1 MPLARPIAEALRRGA
16 TIVAASPRAARA
28 LLLAFAEA
36 KRAAGQTIWPSPAIR
51 DWDSWLRDLWRDHA
65 FATPSA
71 PILLTSL
78 QERTLWTRIQ
88 RADAAPVVSAES
100 LALLT
105 MDAWSLLSAYNAH
118 AARRQSWSAIDD
130 PTDTERFRTW
140 AADFQRECMRHAW
153 LSASQLESTLT
164 PLVASG
170 ASLNLPP
177 EILTVGFDRTTPA
190 QRDLLAALENRGLIV
205 NDLRPEPSFPPDQ
218 AHRSWI
224 AANHLRDEIAA
235 CAAWARD
242 LLLQNPTARIG
253 VIVPAIA
260 TARGEI
266 DRTFRRVLMPA
277 SENILAPSP
286 LLPWEFSLGQPLAD
300 IPAIRAAL
308 LILHWIAEPLH
319 EDEISWL
326 VLSGFVAGTV
336 TNHLAL
342 AHHDARQRRAGLI
355 TPHRTLAGYADSL
368 PESSALHP
376 LRIHLNAVLRAVE
389 ANKVLD
395 STRQPSAFTDLVSLL
410 LDQAAW
416 PGPRSADSTQFQAL
430 QRWQRLLDEI
440 ALLDFDGT
448 QYTWSDFVR
457 LLEHHARETIF
468 APESHDAPIQI
479 LGPFES
485 SGQQFDAVWFLST
498 DDRSWPR
505 HGRLH
510 PLLPPAIQRQFNMPH
525 AAHDDDWNLAHIV
538 TSRLLNSA
546 PRIVFSYAQRDKDA
560 ELRPSPLIASLF
572 ATDAGPQSAA
582 ALITADAAT
591 MLSREEIPDDNG
603 TLPWPSDK
611 NAGGAEVLKRQAA
624 CPFQAFANK
633 RLSARAL
640 EKNEWGLSPADKGR
654 LLHAVL
660 QRLFSVS
667 VRSRDDLA
675 TVIATNRLNDV
686 LDPHIDSA
694 LAELPGLDPSDPWQL
709 ACLAAEKRRLRARL
723 RRWLNLEANRQ
734 PFTVECTER
743 PLNDVNIGDLRLN
756 LRADR
761 IDLLADGSR
770 LLLDYKTGTISPAL
784 WEGERPGDPQLP
796 LYAAYGNVENLS
808 GILFAQIKAKETGF
822 EGRVRDA
829 QSQLSAN
836 IGSRNDLVTEPYTDA
851 MRDGWARVLANLA
864 DDFLQ
869 GEAAVA
875 PREPKVCGLCDYH
888 SLCRIAESSFVA
900 VTVDED
906 EKEADD

>member
-16 TIVAASPRAARA
+16 TIVAASPRAARVM
-28 LLLAFAEA
+28 LLAFAEDQ
-36 KRAAGQTIWPSPAIR
+36 RAAGHTIWPSPAIR

-78 QERTLWTRIQ
+78 QERTLWARIQ

-130 PTDTERFRTW
+130 PTDAERFRTW
-140 AADFQRECMRHAW
+140 AAEFQRECSRHAW

-190 QRDLLAALENRGLIV
+190 QRDLLAVLESRGILV
-205 NDLRPEPSFPPDQ
+205 SDLRPEPSFPPCQ

-235 CAAWARD
+235 CAAWARN
-242 LLLQNPTARIG
+242 LLLHNPNARIG

-260 TARGEI
+260 TARGDI
-266 DRTFRRVLMPA
+266 DRTFRRILMPA
-277 SENILAPSP
+277 SENILEPSP
-286 LLPWEFSLGQPLAD
+286 PPPWEFSLGQPLAD
-300 IPAIRAAL
+300 SPAIRAAL
-308 LILHWIAEPLH
+308 LLLRWIAEPLH

-326 VLSGFVAGTV
+326 VLSGFVADTV
-336 TNHLAL
+336 TNHFAL

-355 TPHRTLAGYADSL
+355 TPHRSLAGYADSL
-368 PESSALHP
+368 SASAALHP
-376 LRIHLNAVLRAVE
+376 LRTRLHAVLRVVDT
-389 ANKVLD
+389 NKVLNAN
-395 STRQPSAFTDLVSLL
+395 RQPSAVTDLVSLF
-410 LDQAAW
+410 LDHAAW

-430 QRWQRLLDEI
+430 QRWQRLLDEM

-448 QYTWSDFVR
+448 QYAWSDFVR
-457 LLEHHARETIF
+457 LLDHHARDTIF
-468 APESHDAPIQI
+468 SPESHDAPIQI

-505 HGRLH
+505 RGRLH
-510 PLLPPAIQRQFNMPH
+510 PLLPPAVQRQFSMLH
-525 AAHDDDWNLAHIV
+525 AAQDDDWNLAHIV
-538 TSRLLNSA
+538 TSRILNSA

-572 ATDAGPQSAA
+572 ATDAPQSATS
-582 ALITADAAT
+582 LITADAAP
-591 MLSREEIPDDNG
+591 MLAREEIPDNNSAP
-603 TLPWPSDK
+603 PWPHEK

-640 EKNEWGLSPADKGR
+640 EKNEWGLSPADKGK

-667 VRSRDDLA
+667 VRSRDDLV
-675 TVIATNRLNDV
+675 TVIAANRLNDV
-686 LDPHIDSA
+686 LDPHIDAA
-694 LAELPGLDPSDPWQL
+694 LAELPGLDPSDPWQR

-723 RRWLNLEANRQ
+723 GQWLRIEADRQ
-734 PFTVECTER
+734 PFTVEACEHK
-743 PLNDVNIGDLRLN
+743 LEDVHVGNLRLN

-761 IDLLADGSR
+761 IDLLADGTR

-784 WEGERPGDPQLP
+784 WEGDRPGDPQLP

-822 EGRVRDA
+822 EGRVRNA
-829 QSQLSAN
+829 QSQLDSSLKSGSA
-836 IGSRNDLVTEPYTDA
+836 LVTDPYTDA
-851 MRDGWARVLANLA
+851 MRDNWASVLANLA
-864 DDFLQ
+864 DEFLQ

-888 SLCRIAESSFVA
+888 SLCRIAESSFIA